1 MSEENKA
8 IIRRFIDEVI
18 NERNAAAADKF
29 LADDYVDHGLPPELP
44 PGREGF
50 KQFMQ
55 MIFTAFP
62 DTHYENH
69 DMIAEGEK
77 IVSRGTWTGTHKGE
91 FMGIAATGKKVEVQE
106 VHIARM
112 VGGKM
117 AEHWESVDQLGMM
130 RQLGV
135 IPEQG

>member
-1 MSEENKA
+1 M
-8 IIRRFIDEVI
+8 
-18 NERNAAAADKF
+18 
-29 LADDYVDHGLPPELP
+29 
-44 PGREGF
+44 
-50 KQFMQ
+50 
-55 MIFTAFP
+55 
-62 DTHYENH
+62 
-69 DMIAEGEK
+69 
-77 IVSRGTWTGTHKGE
+77 SRGTWTGTHKGE